1 MKTCK
6 YKEIRNSVPYPR
18 TRWIAECGFDYVLIE
33 GYNKDFNSKGYYANK
48 KAHLTGNCMKCG
60 GKIIEI
66 TEDMTSEVGEYDTTN
81 WQNSAQYRNIEP
93 KCGQTADLFHSN
105 VIDSDIEPKYREW
118 TLAEFM
124 GKYIRISNFES
135 RFMVAEIDFNS
146 KNIATRA
153 RAMNNA
159 EWWLEHGE
167 CLNTD
172 MTIGKCGEL
181 VK

>member
-124 GKYIRISNFES
+124 GKYIRKKGHKIQF
-135 RFMVAEIDFNS
+135 VIAEIDYDLQIIGNRKDVFRTP
-146 KNIATRA
+146 I
-153 RAMNNA
+153 
-159 EWWLEHGE
+159 WWLENGE
-167 CLNTD
+167 CLKPD
-172 MTIGKCGEL
+172 MTVGVCGEL

>member
-66 TEDMTSEVGEYDTTN
+66 TEDM
-81 WQNSAQYRNIEP
+81 A
-93 KCGQTADLFHSN
+93 N
-105 VIDSDIEPKYREW
+105 V
-118 TLAEFM
+118 
-124 GKYIRISNFES
+124 
-135 RFMVAEIDFNS
+135 
-146 KNIATRA
+146 
-153 RAMNNA
+153 
-159 EWWLEHGE
+159 
-167 CLNTD
+167 
-172 MTIGKCGEL
+172 
-181 VK
+181 